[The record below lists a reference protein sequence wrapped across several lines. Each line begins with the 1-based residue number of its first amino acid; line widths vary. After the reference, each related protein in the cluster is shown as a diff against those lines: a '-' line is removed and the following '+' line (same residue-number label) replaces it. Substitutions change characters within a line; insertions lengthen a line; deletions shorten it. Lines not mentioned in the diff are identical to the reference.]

1 MGFYQGDQRNRTVYS
16 LLCKQGVVGSSP
28 ISSTALTRTFARPTG
43 RARSAKPALR
53 VGCALG
59 GLA

>member
-1 MGFYQGDQRNRTVYS
+1 MGIHQGDQHKRIVYP
-16 LLCKQGVVGSSP
+16 LLCKQGVVGSTP
-28 ISSTALTRTFARPTG
+28 FSSTAPTRTFARPTG